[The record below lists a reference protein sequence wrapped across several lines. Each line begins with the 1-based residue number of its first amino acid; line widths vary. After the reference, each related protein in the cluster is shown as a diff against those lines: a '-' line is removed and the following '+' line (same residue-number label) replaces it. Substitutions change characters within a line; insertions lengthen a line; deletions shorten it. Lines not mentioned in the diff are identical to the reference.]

1 MKRTLPAKSEQ
12 QMPQAHPTDAKLSVS
27 RTQNIVDNRPST
39 IAQRKLIENI
49 RTSPKTVAQREM
61 AQLFHN
67 SARRRE
73 QRLVQP
79 LFEPNIRA
87 SSHTNGALLQKT
99 DVMRVRAGQLKND
112 GRNFRKTAPSANV
125 VQNNATTPIQRKIF
139 FMDSATELFQPKVKE
154 DGIKQKKIFE
164 LLWKNE
170 FTQNELTYHKERFVL
185 EAEFKKAIMD
195 ALSSENNSLLV
206 KDESSDNP
214 NLFNMEAFVLS
225 ATRNLGPNPA
235 NFKVKPPTPGSIGVR
250 GLNSKFAFKYV
261 PENKGEKKPG
271 YVANIASYYA
281 EGGVKKIAKKYFDEA
296 ISGSNDSK
304 ANKLAITI
312 GLNSFSPVIQE
323 DYDIRRNAV
332 ESAVDGL
339 EIPDY
344 PINFRGF
351 GFLWEPNWHF
361 KEVKVD
367 IQKLRNVLTYGSDAG
382 NRKEKFKEVQK
393 TLSENYPYGV
403 FRETVMGSTHT
414 QDLVDRL
421 KPYNNPVYIHSG
433 DGDAVGLK
441 VTNDEDT
448 GVSDKG
454 VLDKFTEH
462 LENKGTGAQIV
473 IGGYNLY
480 NLNQTLLL
488 TEIVKA
494 DSRFDNYL
502 NGEKI
507 NKQKPSAK
515 LEDYKEEHQVF
526 LKQKIAQIEHNSQV
540 GNRYDRI
547 IRDSISDIYPK
558 MLYPTEPNMLIKAY
572 DTKDGTDFFN
582 TSLFE
587 DKKLKNQGSLWGVGA
602 SEGRI
607 FKENLEKEYEET
619 GGDGK
624 GFVDWAQ
631 GASLPTDPRGFSR
644 HLLVSG
650 YEKFPG
656 QKADWPPFAEYE
668 KSKEN
673 TDIPLLDA
681 TVQQAQSYTSAY
693 RLSELYAQAS
703 VPSGLSK
710 ENYRIKLGEIKEKAR
725 VAFNTVENVVKKMM
739 DGSADLSFLQR
750 EAVRTTGSEKHDE
763 IAKRIRQ
770 ELLAKYKF
778 YNGIE

>member
-1 MKRTLPAKSEQ
+1 MKQTLPAEPEQ
-12 QMPQAHPTDAKLSVS
+12 QVSQARTADGKCCAN
-27 RTQNIVDNRPST
+27 RTQSIVDNRQST
-39 IAQRKLIENI
+39 IAQRQLIENMHS
-49 RTSPKTVAQREM
+49 SPKAIAQRRM
-61 AQLFHN
+61 AQLFEN
-67 SARRRE
+67 NARRSE
-73 QRLVQP
+73 QRFVPP
-79 LFEPNIRA
+79 LFEPSVRA
-87 SSHTNGALLQKT
+87 STYRSGALLQKAG
-99 DVMRVRAGQLKND
+99 VKGEKAGQLKN
-112 GRNFRKTAPSANV
+112 V
-125 VQNNATTPIQRKIF
+125 VRNNATTPIQRKIF
-139 FMDSATELFQPKVKE
+139 FMDSATELLKPTDKGEGK
-154 DGIKQKKIFE
+154 KQADIFK
-164 LLWKNE
+164 LLWNNE
-170 FTQNELTYHKERFVL
+170 FTQNELTYHKECFVL

-195 ALSSENNSLLV
+195 ALSSENDSLLV
-206 KDESSDNP
+206 KDDTSNP
-214 NLFNMEAFVLS
+214 SLLNMEAFILS
-225 ATRNLGPNPA
+225 AIQNLGPNPA
-235 NFKVKPPTPGSIGVR
+235 NFKVKPPTPGSIGVH

-261 PENKGEKKPG
+261 PENKDEKKPG

-296 ISGSNDSK
+296 ISGSDDSK
-304 ANKLAITI
+304 ANKLAVTI
-312 GLNSFSPVIQE
+312 GLNSFSPIIQE
-323 DYDIRRNAV
+323 DYNARRNAV
-332 ESAVDGL
+332 ENAVDGL
-339 EIPDY
+339 EIPAY

-361 KEVKVD
+361 KEEKVD
-367 IQKLRNVLTYGSDAG
+367 IQKLRNVLTYASDAG

-421 KPYNNPVYIHSG
+421 KRYNNPVYIHSG

-448 GVSDKG
+448 GISDKG

-547 IRDSISDIYPK
+547 IRDAISDIYPK

-572 DTKDGTDFFN
+572 DTKDGTDFFS

-587 DKKLKNQGSLWGVGA
+587 NKKLKNQGSLWGVGA

-656 QKADWPPFAEYE
+656 QKADWPPFAKYE

-710 ENYRIKLGEIKEKAR
+710 ESYRKKLGEIKEKAR
-725 VAFNTVENVVKKMM
+725 IAFNTVETVVKKMM
-739 DGSADLSFLQR
+739 DGSANLQFLQE
-750 EAVRTTGSEKHDE
+750 EANRSTGSEKHDE

-770 ELLAKYKF
+770 ELLTKFKF
-778 YNGIE
+778 YNDIK

>member
-1 MKRTLPAKSEQ
+1 MKRTLPGKSEQ
-12 QMPQAHPTDAKLSVS
+12 QVSQVRAAAGELGAS
-27 RTQNIVDNRPST
+27 RTHNLEDNRPST
-39 IAQRKLIENI
+39 IAQRQLIENI
-49 RTSPKTVAQREM
+49 RSGPKASAQRRM
-61 AQLFHN
+61 AQLFHD
-67 SARRRE
+67 SARRSD
-73 QRLVQP
+73 QRLLKP
-79 LFEPNIRA
+79 IFESNVKA
-87 SSHTNGALLQKT
+87 STHSIGALLQRA
-99 DVMRVRAGQLKND
+99 DVKGAKAGQLKND
-112 GRNFRKTAPSANV
+112 GWNFRKTALSANV

-139 FMDSATELFQPKVKE
+139 FMDSAEELKIPKKKE
-154 DGIKQKKIFE
+154 ESQKQKKV
-164 LLWKNE
+164 LDQLWKNE
-170 FTQNELTYHKERFVL
+170 FTQNQLTYHKEHFVL
-185 EAEFKKAIMD
+185 ETEFKKAVTD
-195 ALSSENNSLLV
+195 ALSGDSHTLLV
-206 KDESSDNP
+206 KGEDNLLNP
-214 NLFNMEAFVLS
+214 NNFILS
-225 ATRNLGPNPA
+225 ATSQLGPNPA

-250 GLNSKFAFKYV
+250 DLNAKFAFKYV
-261 PENKGEKKPG
+261 PENKDEKKPG

-323 DYDIRRNAV
+323 DYDTRKNAV
-332 ESAVDGL
+332 ENAVDGL
-339 EIPDY
+339 EIPAY

-351 GFLWEPNWHF
+351 GFLWEPNWSF
-361 KEVKVD
+361 KDEKVN
-367 IQKLRNVLTYGSDAG
+367 IQKLRNVLTYASDAG

-414 QDLVDRL
+414 QDLVDLL

-441 VTNDEDT
+441 VTHDEDT
-448 GVSDKG
+448 GISDKG

-502 NGEKI
+502 NGGKI
-507 NKQKPSAK
+507 DKQKPSPK

-547 IRDSISDIYPK
+547 IRDAISDIYPK

-572 DTKDGTDFFN
+572 DTEDDTDFFN
-582 TSLFE
+582 TSLFGN
-587 DKKLKNQGSLWGVGA
+587 KKLKNQGSLWGVGA

-631 GASLPTDPRGFSR
+631 GASLPTDPRGFAR

-656 QKADWPPFAEYE
+656 QKADWPPFAKYE
-668 KSKEN
+668 SGKEN

-710 ENYRIKLGEIKEKAR
+710 PESRKKIDEIKGNAR
-725 VAFNTVENVVKKMM
+725 IAFNTVEAVVKKMM
-739 DGSADLSFLQR
+739 DGSANLSFLQQ
-750 EAVRTTGSEKHDE
+750 EADRTTGSEKHDQ